1 MSSAGAGADG
11 AREPVSERAQW
22 MAAGLAHDLNNA
34 LTCVFADM
42 EVLAEG
48 LGAARHASRA
58 GAAAG
63 GVDLSLLLERCA
75 QWAKEIREN
84 LDAAGR
90 YSRELQ
96 SVLRPGAQPDLRGRS
111 AEVAAAI
118 HRSLRASAADLR
130 GTQVTVF
137 VEPVLVGVAED
148 VIVRILSN
156 LLRNAAQALAQ
167 EELVP
172 GAPGQ
177 IDRRVEV
184 RTSVGETLVT
194 CDVRDNGP
202 GVPAEVLP
210 HLFEASTTTK
220 SWQDGSGVGLA
231 SSRAL
236 ARAAGGDLVLVET
249 GPRGTTFRL
258 ALPRIA

>member
-1 MSSAGAGADG
+1 MS
-11 AREPVSERAQW
+11 
-22 MAAGLAHDLNNA
+22 AGLAHDLNNA

-42 EVLAEG
+42 EVLSEG

-58 GAAAG
+58 GAADG
-63 GVDLSLLLERCA
+63 DIDLSLLLERCA

-96 SVLRPGAQPDLRGRS
+96 SVLRSGAQPDPRVPS
-111 AEVAAAI
+111 AELAAAI

-137 VEPVLVGVAED
+137 VEPVLVGVGED
-148 VIVRILSN
+148 VVVRILLN
-156 LLRNAAQALAQ
+156 LLRNAAQAFAQ
-167 EELVP
+167 EELSR
-172 GAPGQ
+172 GARSQ
-177 IDRRVEV
+177 VEV
-184 RTSVGETLVT
+184 RTSVGETTVT

-202 GVPAEVLP
+202 GVPAEILP

-236 ARAAGGDLVLVET
+236 ARAAGGDMALVET

>member
-1 MSSAGAGADG
+1 
-11 AREPVSERAQW
+11 VI
-22 MAAGLAHDLNNA
+22 
-34 LTCVFADM
+34 ADM
-42 EVLAEG
+42 EVLAGG

-58 GAAAG
+58 GAAQG
-63 GVDLSLLLERCA
+63 GIELSLLIERCN

-90 YSRELQ
+90 YGRELQ
-96 SVLRPGAQPDLRGRS
+96 SVLQPGAKPPPQVPS
-111 AEVAAAI
+111 AELAAAI
-118 HRSLRASAADLR
+118 HRSLRAGAADLR

-137 VEPVLVGVAED
+137 VEPVLVGAAED
-148 VIVRILSN
+148 VIVRILHN
-156 LLRNAAQALAQ
+156 LLRNAVQAFPRGEA
-167 EELVP
+167 
-172 GAPGQ
+172 
-177 IDRRVEV
+177 DRRVEV
-184 RTSVGETLVT
+184 RTFVGETVVT

-202 GVPAEVLP
+202 GVPAQILP

-220 SWQDGSGVGLA
+220 TWQDGSGVGLA

-249 GPRGTTFRL
+249 DARGTTFRL